1 MAKMFKLK
9 IRKEVRWGLLGLSL
23 FVILGFSGSYYHN
36 QICQKLHIQ
45 IDYNGGNF
53 FLDEQ
58 DIQSL
63 LDSNSREFLLNTP
76 YKFINTK
83 QLEGRVMANPFVE
96 HCSISK
102 KLNGEL
108 AVFVQLVKPIV
119 RVLGEQESFYLD
131 KDGKKIPL
139 SKKYTPHCLVLSLD
153 NVYFDF
159 KKKESDK
166 KLLALLNFITS
177 SQALSSQIAQI
188 DKQKENLSMYLL
200 LSNAEII
207 FGDLNNWEDKM
218 KKLEILY
225 RHILPKK
232 GWNTY
237 EKITLKYH
245 QQVVCEYAK
254 R

>member
-1 MAKMFKLK
+1 MAKRLKL
-9 IRKEVRWGLLGLSL
+9 RKEIRWGIFLISL
-23 FVILGFSGSYYHN
+23 FMILSFSSSYYHN
-36 QICQKLHIQ
+36 KICQKLYIK

-63 LDSNSREFLLNTP
+63 LDSNGREFLLNTP
-76 YKFINTK
+76 YKLIQTK
-83 QLEGRVMANPFVE
+83 QLERRVKANPFVE

-108 AVFVQLVKPIV
+108 EVSVQIVRPMV
-119 RVLGEQESFYLD
+119 RVLNQGESFYLD
-131 KDGKKIPL
+131 KNGKRIPL

-153 NVYFDF
+153 NVNFDF
-159 KKKESDK
+159 KTKESDK
-166 KLLALLNFITS
+166 KLLSLLNFITS
-177 SQALSSQIAQI
+177 SESLSAQITQI
-188 DKQKENLSMYLL
+188 DKQKENVSMYLL
-200 LSNAEII
+200 FSNAEII
-207 FGDLNNWEDKM
+207 FGDLSDWESKM

-225 RHILPKK
+225 RYILPKK

>member
-1 MAKMFKLK
+1 MEMPKL
-9 IRKEVRWGLLGLSL
+9 RKEVRWLLFALSL
-23 FVILGFSGSYYHN
+23 LIILGFSSSYYHN
-36 QICQKLHIQ
+36 KVCQKLHIQ

-63 LDSNSREFLLNTP
+63 LDSNSREFVLNTP
-76 YKFINTK
+76 YKLIQTK
-83 QLEGRVMANPFVE
+83 QLEKRVKANPFVE

-108 AVFVQLVKPIV
+108 EVWVQVVRPIV
-119 RVLGEQESFYLD
+119 RVLSKNESFYLD
-131 KDGKKIPL
+131 KNGKKIPL
-139 SKKYTPHCLVLSLD
+139 SKKYTPHCLVLNLD
-153 NVYFDF
+153 DVYFDF
-159 KKKESDK
+159 KTKENDK

-177 SQALSSQIAQI
+177 SELLSAQITQI
-188 DKQKENLSMYLL
+188 DKQKEDISMYLL
-200 LSNAEII
+200 FSNAKII
-207 FGDLNNWEDKM
+207 FGDLSDWESKM

-225 RHILPKK
+225 RYILPRK

>member
-1 MAKMFKLK
+1 MKKRLKL
-9 IRKEVRWGLLGLSL
+9 RKEIRWGIFCISLLM
-23 FVILGFSGSYYHN
+23 ILGFSSSYYHN
-36 QICQKLHIQ
+36 KICQKLHIK

-76 YKFINTK
+76 YKFIQTK
-83 QLEGRVMANPFVE
+83 QLERRVKANPFVE
-96 HCSISK
+96 NCSISK

-108 AVFVQLVKPIV
+108 EIFVQIVRPIV
-119 RVLGEQESFYLD
+119 RVLSQEESFYLD
-131 KDGKKIPL
+131 KNGKRIPL
-139 SKKYTPHCLVLSLD
+139 SKKYTPNCLVLSLD

-159 KKKESDK
+159 KTKESDK
-166 KLLALLNFITS
+166 KLLSLLNFITS
-177 SQALSSQIAQI
+177 SESLSAQITQI

-200 LSNAEII
+200 FSNAEVI
-207 FGDLNNWEDKM
+207 FGDLSDWENKM
-218 KKLEILY
+218 KKLKILY
-225 RHILPKK
+225 RYILPKK

>member
-1 MAKMFKLK
+1 MRIPKL
-9 IRKEVRWGLLGLSL
+9 RKEVRWLLLLLSL
-23 FVILGFSGSYYHN
+23 LIILGFSGNYYHN
-36 QICQKLHIQ
+36 KICQKLHIQ

-63 LDSNSREFLLNTP
+63 LDSSGREFLLNTP
-76 YKFINTK
+76 YRLINTK
-83 QLEGRVMANPFVE
+83 QLERRIKANPFVE
-96 HCSISK
+96 NCSISK

-108 AVFVQLVKPIV
+108 AVFVQIARPVA
-119 RVLGEQESFYLD
+119 RVLSPKESFYLD
-131 KDGKKIPL
+131 KKGKKIPL

-153 NVYFDF
+153 DVYFDF
-159 KKKESDK
+159 KTKESDK

-177 SQALSSQIAQI
+177 SESLSTQITQI
-188 DKQKENLSMYLL
+188 DKKGENLSMYLL
-200 LSNAEII
+200 FSNAEII
-207 FGDLNNWEDKM
+207 FGDLNDWESKL
-218 KKLEILY
+218 KKLEIVY
-225 RHILPKK
+225 RHILPRK

-237 EKITLKYH
+237 KKITLRYH

>member
-1 MAKMFKLK
+1 MRIPKL
-9 IRKEVRWGLLGLSL
+9 RKEVRWLLLVLSL
-23 FVILGFSGSYYHN
+23 LIILGFSGNYYHN
-36 QICQKLHIQ
+36 KICQKLHIQ

-63 LDSNSREFLLNTP
+63 LDSSGREFLLNTP
-76 YKFINTK
+76 YRLINTK
-83 QLEGRVMANPFVE
+83 QLERRIKANPFVE
-96 HCSISK
+96 NCSISK

-108 AVFVQLVKPIV
+108 AVFVQIARPVV
-119 RVLGEQESFYLD
+119 RVLSPKESFYLD
-131 KDGKKIPL
+131 KKGKKIPL

-153 NVYFDF
+153 NAYFDF
-159 KKKESDK
+159 KTKESDK

-177 SQALSSQIAQI
+177 SESLSTQITQI
-188 DKQKENLSMYLL
+188 DKKGENLSMYLL
-200 LSNAEII
+200 FSNAEII
-207 FGDLNNWEDKM
+207 FGDLNDWESKL
-218 KKLEILY
+218 KKLEIVY
-225 RHILPKK
+225 RHILPRK

-237 EKITLKYH
+237 KKITLRYH

>member
-1 MAKMFKLK
+1 MRIPKL
-9 IRKEVRWGLLGLSL
+9 RKEVRWLLLLLSL
-23 FVILGFSGSYYHN
+23 LIILGFSGNYYHN
-36 QICQKLHIQ
+36 KICQKLHIQ

-63 LDSNSREFLLNTP
+63 LDSSGREFLLNTP
-76 YKFINTK
+76 YRLINTK
-83 QLEGRVMANPFVE
+83 QLERRIKANPFVE
-96 HCSISK
+96 NCSISK

-108 AVFVQLVKPIV
+108 AVFVQIV
-119 RVLGEQESFYLD
+119 RPVARVLSPKESFYLD
-131 KDGKKIPL
+131 KKGKKIPL

-153 NVYFDF
+153 DVYFDF
-159 KKKESDK
+159 KTKESDK

-177 SQALSSQIAQI
+177 SESLSTQITQI
-188 DKQKENLSMYLL
+188 DKKGENLSMYLL
-200 LSNAEII
+200 FSNAEII
-207 FGDLNNWEDKM
+207 FGDLNDWESKL
-218 KKLEILY
+218 KKLEIVY
-225 RHILPKK
+225 RHILPRK

-237 EKITLKYH
+237 KKITLRYH

>member
-1 MAKMFKLK
+1 MIKNIKL
-9 IRKEVRWGLLGLSL
+9 RKEVKWTALLLSL
-23 FVILGFSGSYYHN
+23 FMILGFSGSYYQN
-36 QICQKLHIQ
+36 KVCQKLHIR

-63 LDSNSREFLLNTP
+63 LDSNSREFLLNTT

-83 QLEGRVMANPFVE
+83 KLERRVKANPFVE
-96 HCSISK
+96 TCSISK

-108 AVFVQLVKPIV
+108 DIFVQIVRPIV
-119 RVLGEQESFYLD
+119 RVLGQEESFYLD
-131 KDGKKIPL
+131 KKGKRIPL

-159 KKKESDK
+159 KTKVSDK
-166 KLLALLNFITS
+166 KLLSLLNFITS
-177 SQALSSQIAQI
+177 SESLSAQIAQI
-188 DKQKENLSMYLL
+188 DKQKENISMYLL

-207 FGDLNNWEDKM
+207 LGDLNDWESKM

-225 RHILPKK
+225 RYILPKK

>member
-1 MAKMFKLK
+1 MRIPKL
-9 IRKEVRWGLLGLSL
+9 RKEVRWLLLVLSL
-23 FVILGFSGSYYHN
+23 LIILGFSGNYYHN
-36 QICQKLHIQ
+36 KICQKLHIQ

-63 LDSNSREFLLNTP
+63 LDSSGREFLLNMP
-76 YKFINTK
+76 YRLINTK
-83 QLEGRVMANPFVE
+83 QLERRIKANPFVE
-96 HCSISK
+96 NCSISK

-108 AVFVQLVKPIV
+108 AVFVQIARPVA
-119 RVLGEQESFYLD
+119 RVLSPKESFYLD
-131 KDGKKIPL
+131 KKGKKIPL

-153 NVYFDF
+153 DVYFDF
-159 KKKESDK
+159 KTKESDK

-177 SQALSSQIAQI
+177 SESLSTQITQI
-188 DKQKENLSMYLL
+188 DKKGENLSMYLL
-200 LSNAEII
+200 FSNAEII
-207 FGDLNNWEDKM
+207 FGDLNDWESKL
-218 KKLEILY
+218 KKLEIVY
-225 RHILPKK
+225 RHILPRK

-237 EKITLKYH
+237 KKITLRYH

>member
-1 MAKMFKLK
+1 MAKRLKLRRE
-9 IRKEVRWGLLGLSL
+9 IRWGISLISLLM
-23 FVILGFSGSYYHN
+23 ILGFSNSYYHN
-36 QICQKLHIQ
+36 RICQKLHIK
-45 IDYNGGNF
+45 IDYNGDNF

-63 LDSNSREFLLNTP
+63 LDSNSREFLLNVP
-76 YKFINTK
+76 YKLIQTK
-83 QLEGRVMANPFVE
+83 QLESRVKANPFVE
-96 HCSISK
+96 SCSISK

-108 AVFVQLVKPIV
+108 EVSVKIV
-119 RVLGEQESFYLD
+119 RPMVRVISQQESFYLD
-131 KDGKKIPL
+131 KTGKKIPL

-159 KKKESDK
+159 EMKESDK
-166 KLLALLNFITS
+166 KLLSLLNFITS
-177 SQALSSQIAQI
+177 SESLSSQITQI
-188 DKQKENLSMYLL
+188 DKQKENISMYLL
-200 LSNAEII
+200 FSNAEII
-207 FGDLNNWEDKM
+207 FGDLSDWESKM
-218 KKLEILY
+218 RKLEILY

>member
-1 MAKMFKLK
+1 MRIPKL
-9 IRKEVRWGLLGLSL
+9 RKEVRWLLLVLSL
-23 FVILGFSGSYYHN
+23 LIILGFSGNYYHN
-36 QICQKLHIQ
+36 KICQKLHIQ

-63 LDSNSREFLLNTP
+63 LDSSGREFLLNTP
-76 YKFINTK
+76 YRLINTK
-83 QLEGRVMANPFVE
+83 QLERRIKANPFVE
-96 HCSISK
+96 NCSISK

-108 AVFVQLVKPIV
+108 AVFVQIARPVA
-119 RVLGEQESFYLD
+119 RVLSPKESFYLD
-131 KDGKKIPL
+131 KKGKKIPL

-153 NVYFDF
+153 NAYFDF
-159 KKKESDK
+159 KTKESDK

-177 SQALSSQIAQI
+177 SESLSTQITQI
-188 DKQKENLSMYLL
+188 DKKGENLSMYLL
-200 LSNAEII
+200 FSNAEII
-207 FGDLNNWEDKM
+207 FGDLNDWESKL
-218 KKLEILY
+218 KKLEIVY
-225 RHILPKK
+225 RHILPRK

-237 EKITLKYH
+237 KKITLRYH